1 MSVIQKNPLSRR
13 DYRSVR
19 TVILANGKYPSHA
32 VPVRYL
38 EEADLI
44 VCCDGAAEKL
54 VSHGMDPGII
64 TGDLDSVSP
73 ELKRRYK
80 SILVYDGDQET
91 NDLTKAIK
99 WCVSH
104 GIKEIAILGATG
116 IREDHT
122 LGNISLLADYN
133 RDIKA
138 IMLTD
143 TGSFQVFDPT
153 VTIDSFPGQQVSL
166 FSLDPNMAVTSH
178 GLRYPLINL
187 RLTSW
192 WRGTLNEALGDSF
205 TLTFEGGELIVYM
218 EY

>member
-1 MSVIQKNPLSRR
+1 MK
-13 DYRSVR
+13 
-19 TVILANGKYPSHA
+19 TVILANGTYPSHA

-54 VSHGMDPGII
+54 VAHGMEPGII

-73 ELKRRYK
+73 ELKKKYK
-80 SILVYDGDQET
+80 SILVHDADQET
-91 NDLTKAIK
+91 NDLTKAVN
-99 WCVSH
+99 WCVSQ

-133 RDIKA
+133 SDIKA

-143 TGSFQVFDPT
+143 TGSFRVFDCT

-166 FSLDPNMAVTSH
+166 FSIDQGLAVTSS
-178 GLRYPLINL
+178 GLRYPLQNL
-187 RLTSW
+187 KLTSW

-205 TLTFEGGELIVYM
+205 TLTFEEGELIVYM

>member
-1 MSVIQKNPLSRR
+1 MK
-13 DYRSVR
+13 
-19 TVILANGKYPSHA
+19 TVILANGQYPSHP

-54 VSHGMDPGII
+54 VAHGMEPGII

-73 ELKRRYK
+73 ELKRKYK
-80 SILVYDGDQET
+80 SILVTDAEQET
-91 NDLTKAIK
+91 NDLTKAVK
-99 WCVSH
+99 WCVSQ
-104 GIKEIAILGATG
+104 GIKEVAILGATG

-143 TGSFQVFDPT
+143 TGSFRVFDRT
-153 VTIDSFPGQQVSL
+153 VTIDSFPRQQVSL
-166 FSLDPNMAVTSH
+166 FSLDPGLAVTSS
-178 GLRYPLINL
+178 GLRYPLQNL
-187 RLTSW
+187 KLTSW
-192 WRGTLNEALGDSF
+192 WRGTLNEATGDSF
-205 TLTFEGGELIVYM
+205 MLKFENGRIIVFMKYP
-218 EY
+218 E

>member
-1 MSVIQKNPLSRR
+1 MK
-13 DYRSVR
+13 
-19 TVILANGKYPSHA
+19 TVILANGQYPSHT

-54 VSHGMDPGII
+54 VSHGMEPGII

-73 ELKRRYK
+73 ELKRKYK
-80 SILVYDGDQET
+80 SILVQDDDQET
-91 NDLTKAIK
+91 NDLTKAVK
-99 WCVSH
+99 WCVSQ

-133 RDIKA
+133 RDLNA

-143 TGSFQVFDPT
+143 TGSFRVFDRT
-153 VTIDSFPGQQVSL
+153 VTIDSFPGQQVSI
-166 FSLDPNMAVTSH
+166 FSLDPSLAVTSS
-178 GLRYPLINL
+178 GLRYPLHDL
-187 RLTSW
+187 KLASW
-192 WRGTLNEALGDSF
+192 WRGTLNESMGESF
-205 TLTFEGGELIVYM
+205 TLIFERGTIIVFM